1 MSPGK
6 NRLDHPAHIEPAN
19 RELRL
24 RQHRDLFRLL
34 AIAAGLIFL
43 QGYMIAP
50 LIPRLADLFNVP
62 VQKIGFIVPI
72 YMLAY
77 ALMALFYGILSD
89 RFGRWAIIRISLLIF
104 VICTG
109 LTATA
114 QTASQLAIWRLLT
127 GIGASGV
134 IPLTFALI
142 GDLFPFTQR
151 GSKLGLVFAAMEGGM
166 AAGSAG
172 GAILEPFVGWRM
184 LFMGTAVMA
193 GLVLWRLRRYGA
205 LFDTAKAATLPTIRQ
220 VFRGYSEVLR
230 TFRGQRTYAYVL
242 WNGIYHSGVYT
253 WLGLYLSQRYD
264 MNAFNIGLTI
274 LGYGIPGLLFSAP
287 IGKAVDFWGRRW
299 LVPAGL
305 VMAALAGIAMIFEIP
320 PTGTTIAILVL
331 SLGYD
336 LTQPLFVGIVTDLGD
351 DNNLG
356 QTMGLKVFTLFTGFG
371 IGSFIFGELLN
382 LGFGWSLAIF
392 SGIQFVAGLIA
403 VPLFWQ
409 EVPWRRSQVRSGS
422 RPERAADSADRDE
435 NVRFAHPKPI
445 LSLSRVQLLTLGV
458 HEA

>member
-1 MSPGK
+1 MVDRNHHSD
-6 NRLDHPAHIEPAN
+6 RRRHTEPSD
-19 RELRL
+19 RGLRL

-50 LIPRLADLFNVP
+50 LIPRLADFFNVS
-62 VQKIGFIVPI
+62 VQEIGFIVPV

-89 RFGRWAIIRISLLIF
+89 RFGRWSIIRISLIIF
-104 VICTG
+104 VVCTG

-114 QTASQLAIWRLLT
+114 QTDSQMVIWRLLT

-142 GDLFPFTQR
+142 GDLFPFDQR

-184 LFMGTAVMA
+184 LFVGTAVMA
-193 GLVLWRLRRYGA
+193 ALVLWRLQPYGS
-205 LFDTAKAATLPTIRQ
+205 LFDTAKAEKLPTLRQ
-220 VFRGYSEVLR
+220 IFQGYSAVLR
-230 TFRGQRTYAYVL
+230 TFRGQRTYLYVL
-242 WNGIYHSGVYT
+242 WNGIYHAGVFT
-253 WLGLYLSQRYD
+253 WLGLYLSQRFN
-264 MNAFNIGLTI
+264 MNALSIGLTI
-274 LGYGIPGLLFSAP
+274 LGYGIPGLLFSAA
-287 IGKAVDFWGRRW
+287 IGKAVDRWGRRW
-299 LVPAGL
+299 LIPAGL
-305 VMAALAGIAMIFEIP
+305 LMAALAGIAMIFEIS
-320 PTGTTIAILVL
+320 PTETTIAILVL

-351 DNNLG
+351 DDNLG

-371 IGSFIFGELLN
+371 VGSLIFGELLY

-392 SGIQFVAGLIA
+392 GGIQLIAGLLAI
-403 VPLFWQ
+403 PFFWQ
-409 EVPWRRSQVRSGS
+409 EVPFSTKSF
-422 RPERAADSADRDE
+422 E
-435 NVRFAHPKPI
+435 
-445 LSLSRVQLLTLGV
+445 
-458 HEA
+458 